1 MDANLEKLIAMADG
15 QNRDDF
21 DANAIPSDVRNK
33 IDDALESIFKGK
45 SILIWVLGET
55 LGVAWNNAMVELR
68 DQIFQISGDTP
79 IVQYLRVAVFALR
92 DRWNAKMLQSNERNS
107 FANVAGENLVKMR
120 DYANSL
126 VAAGTNTINAILNT
140 NIPVG
145 VTRKNS
151 TINLAMMAR
160 TMEHE
165 NAGRIR
171 VRK

>member
-55 LGVAWNNAMVELR
+55 LGVAWNNAMTELR

-79 IVQYLRVAVFALR
+79 IVQYLHLAVFALR

-126 VAAGTNTINAILNT
+126 VAAGTTTINAILNT

-145 VTRKNS
+145 VTRKHN

>member
-1 MDANLEKLIAMADG
+1 MDATLEKLIAMADG

-21 DANAIPSDVRNK
+21 DANAIPLGTRNK

-55 LGVAWNNAMVELR
+55 LGVAWNNAMIELR

-92 DRWNAKMLQSNERNS
+92 DRWNAKILQSNERNS
-107 FANVAGENLVKMR
+107 LANVAGEDLAKMR

-126 VAAGTNTINAILNT
+126 VETGTNTINEILNT
-140 NIPVG
+140 TITVG
-145 VTRKNS
+145 TPHKN
-151 TINLAMMAR
+151 TNNLVMPAR
-160 TMEHE
+160 TMEYE
-165 NAGRIR
+165 NNGRTR
-171 VRK
+171 FRK